1 MLVYKCDGC
10 EKTLEPEG
18 QAYEV
23 HIYRYG
29 HGKLGDLSKIEGG
42 TVIHLCFHCYER
54 WVQLLREDLGIA
66 VGLKNWKT

>member
-10 EKTLEPEG
+10 EKTLELEE

-42 TVIHLCFHCYER
+42 TVIHLCSHCYER
-54 WVQLLREDLGIA
+54 WVQLLREDLGVA
-66 VGLKNWKT
+66 VGLRNWKT

>member
-10 EKTLEPEG
+10 KKTLEAEER
-18 QAYEV
+18 AYAI

-42 TVIHLCFHCYER
+42 TVIHLCSHCYER

-66 VGLKNWKT
+66 VGLRNWET